1 MKHDSLQ
8 LPMHELPQRLSQM
21 SHQLRLHEG
30 RRVEDS
36 IEQPNVRAKL
46 SAEAGAVS
54 PVRDD
59 APCAADRAYSACRSG
74 SA

>member
-36 IEQPNVRAKL
+36 IEQPNVGIQPTAK
-46 SAEAGAVS
+46 SAAF
-54 PVRDD
+54 
-59 APCAADRAYSACRSG
+59 
-74 SA
+74 

>member
-1 MKHDSLQ
+1 
-8 LPMHELPQRLSQM
+8 MHELPQRLSQM

-46 SAEAGAVS
+46 SAEAGTISSDCDDGTAGAV
-54 PVRDD
+54 
-59 APCAADRAYSACRSG
+59 RAYGACRSG
-74 SA
+74 SD